1 MKKEEAKPEESKE
14 VSTLNLIVMMPG
26 KANLQINIVFVT
38 DLTVFNNEMKTGSS

>member
-26 KANLQINIVFVT
+26 KINIVFVT